1 MSEKNNDKWLEKII
15 SKTINSGK
23 PQFDAE
29 KFKLKFPDEFQELQS
44 RANKPAKKSQGT
56 LIFKN
61 PLIKFAAAVV
71 IIIAIGLLIGRE
83 KQIPNT
89 KIVIHQPV
97 IESPANIMSMMSLRN
112 AFRQGGIEK
121 LDMQLNE
128 TLDMY
133 GPVVSNEPIHKLF
146 ENVNGS

>member
-1 MSEKNNDKWLEKII
+1 MNEKNDKWLEKMI
-15 SKTINSGK
+15 SKIINTNK

-29 KFKLKFPDEFQELQS
+29 KFKQKFPDELQALKS
-44 RANKPAKKSQGT
+44 RANNTPGITKWIILLRSP
-56 LIFKN
+56 I
-61 PLIKFAAAVV
+61 IKAAAVFA
-71 IIIAIGLLIGRE
+71 IIFAIGLLFVRE
-83 KQIPNT
+83 KQTPNT
-89 KIVIHQPV
+89 KTVIPQPV
-97 IESPANIMSMMSLRN
+97 IKSPANIMSMMSLRN

-121 LDMQLNE
+121 LDVQLNE